1 MANIKRFEDIKAWQ
15 KSRELVKEIYYIT
28 NNKKFMKDWSL
39 KEQVRRAAV
48 SIISNI
54 AEGFSR
60 QTDKEFIQFL
70 YIAKGSAS
78 EIQSHL
84 YLSLDLGYLSKE
96 EFKKVYIETEEI
108 SKMIPGFI
116 RYLKDSKNV

>member
-1 MANIKRFEDIKAWQ
+1 M
-15 KSRELVKEIYYIT
+15 S
-28 NNKKFMKDWSL
+28 NNL
-39 KEQVRRAAV
+39 QVVYQV
-48 SIISNI
+48 SIPR
-54 AEGFSR
+54 GMGYSR

-70 YIAKGSAS
+70 YTAKGSAS

-108 SKMIPGFI
+108 SKMISGFI
-116 RYLKDSKNV
+116 RYLKNSKNV

>member
-108 SKMIPGFI
+108 SKMISGFI

>member
-15 KSRELVKEIYYIT
+15 KSKELVKEIYYIT

-48 SIISNI
+48 SIMSNI

-70 YIAKGSAS
+70 YIAKGSTS

-96 EFKKVYIETEEI
+96 KFKKI
-108 SKMIPGFI
+108 
-116 RYLKDSKNV
+116 YLKT